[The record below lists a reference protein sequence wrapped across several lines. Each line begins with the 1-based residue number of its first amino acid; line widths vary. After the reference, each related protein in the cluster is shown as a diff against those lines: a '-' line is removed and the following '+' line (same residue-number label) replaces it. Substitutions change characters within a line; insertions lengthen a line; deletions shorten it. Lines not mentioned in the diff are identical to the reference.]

1 MPSSLKLRIP
11 SPHFPSTAST
21 QSVRGLVFVFAMWL
35 LSRLVIVVAMQLI
48 APYYPATP
56 AVHPL
61 PLPLDFVR
69 GYVPQPGL
77 ELFTHWDGA
86 WYKQVATEGYHYADD
101 GQRHNIAFFPVLPLA
116 IRAMMTLGFPLEI
129 AGLLVSNLAL
139 LGAMILLYRWVDERH
154 GESAAK
160 WATSVMAWCPFS
172 LFGTVIYSESLFL
185 LFSTASLRAFEKQQY
200 VRAALWGALTT
211 GTRVTGVALIPT
223 FLLVAWR
230 ERRPPIAYVV
240 ALATGLGLLLFML
253 YCGIY
258 FRDPLAF
265 VHIQKTWGTTS
276 GINWSGWWSTVVNL
290 FQWRVGAVKELTKLI
305 MVFGSAYL
313 FWHLRHQMSRVA
325 VVYGFFSILLIF
337 NSGAIMSVNRFV
349 YGIVTASMAL
359 GIFLSRHPRWGYAT
373 MGLFGTLLVGF
384 SIRFAWWRWVA

>member
-1 MPSSLKLRIP
+1 
-11 SPHFPSTAST
+11 
-21 QSVRGLVFVFAMWL
+21 MWL

-101 GQRHNIAFFPVLPLA
+101 GQRHNIAFFPAFPLA
-116 IRAMMTLGFPLEI
+116 IRAVMTLGFPLEI

-172 LFGTVIYSESLFL
+172 LFGTVLYSESLFL
-185 LFSTASLRAFEKQQY
+185 LFSTASMRAFEKHQY
-200 VRAALWGALTT
+200 LRAVLWGALTT
-211 GTRVTGVALIPT
+211 ATRVTGVALIPAYL
-223 FLLVAWR
+223 FVAWK
-230 ERRPPIAYVV
+230 ERRPAIAY
-240 ALATGLGLLLFML
+240 AAGLATGLGLLAYMV
-253 YCGIY
+253 YCAIHVG
-258 FRDPLAF
+258 DPLAF
-265 VHIQKTWGTTS
+265 VHVQKTWGTTS
-276 GINWSGWWSTVVNL
+276 GINWEGWSATILNL
-290 FQWRVGAVKELTKLI
+290 FKWRVGAVKELTKLV

-313 FWHLRHQMSRVA
+313 FWHLRHQISRVA
-325 VVYGFFSILLIF
+325 ILYGFFSILLIF

-349 YGIVTASMAL
+349 YGIVTASIAL
-359 GIFLSRHPRWGYAT
+359 GVVLSRHPRWGYAT